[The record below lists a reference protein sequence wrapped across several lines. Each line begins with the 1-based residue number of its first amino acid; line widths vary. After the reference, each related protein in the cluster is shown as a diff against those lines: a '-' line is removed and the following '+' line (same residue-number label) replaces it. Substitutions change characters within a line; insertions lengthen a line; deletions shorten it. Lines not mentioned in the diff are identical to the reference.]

1 MKVLLTGSK
10 GQLGRSIANLKP
22 SSVDLIET
30 SRENFDLLDLDHCE
44 KEILK
49 HKPDWIINCAAY
61 TNVEQA
67 ELSKENAL
75 KVNMEAPKHFAKVI
89 SSYGGKLIHLST
101 DFVFNGNQNFP
112 YKTNE
117 KRQPINF
124 YGFSKSEG
132 EREIEN
138 ILVGSKKA
146 LILRTSWLI
155 SSEGRNFVFSMLAL
169 MQQKKQI
176 EVIYDQL
183 GCPTGALGL
192 AKLIWKI
199 IVEDLINKIDSNT
212 KVPILH
218 WSDLGVASWYDL
230 SCAICEI
237 SNEIGLLKNDCE
249 IIPIKSENF
258 NSIVN
263 RPKYSL
269 LDCETSYRL
278 VNFRPLHW
286 RKNLEIIIKDIYS
299 KKINPLY

>member
-10 GQLGRSIANLKP
+10 GQLGRSLANLKP
-22 SSVDLIET
+22 SSVDLIEV

-67 ELSKENAL
+67 EFSKEKAL

-138 ILVGSKKA
+138 IL
-146 LILRTSWLI
+146 L
-155 SSEGRNFVFSMLAL
+155 
-169 MQQKKQI
+169 
-176 EVIYDQL
+176 
-183 GCPTGALGL
+183 
-192 AKLIWKI
+192 
-199 IVEDLINKIDSNT
+199 
-212 KVPILH
+212 
-218 WSDLGVASWYDL
+218 
-230 SCAICEI
+230 
-237 SNEIGLLKNDCE
+237 
-249 IIPIKSENF
+249 
-258 NSIVN
+258 
-263 RPKYSL
+263 
-269 LDCETSYRL
+269 
-278 VNFRPLHW
+278 
-286 RKNLEIIIKDIYS
+286 
-299 KKINPLY
+299 